1 MIRKFESKQEE
12 CLVIL
17 MEECGELIQ
26 ECCKMMRKNNYS
38 SVDFVKEVGDVIAML
53 HIANELGLF
62 TETEALQRAAV
73 KKTKLTKWSKL
84 YEQTEERENH

>member
-1 MIRKFESKQEE
+1 VIRKFESKQEE

-38 SVDFVKEVGDVIAML
+38 SVDFAKETGDVIAML
-53 HIANELGLF
+53 QIAQDLGLF
-62 TETEALQRAAV
+62 TEQQALDYTAA
-73 KKTKLTKWSKL
+73 KKAKLTKWSHL
-84 YEQTEERENH
+84 FTED

>member
-26 ECCKMMRKNNYS
+26 ECSKMIRKNDYKS
-38 SVDFVKEVGDVIAML
+38 FDFIKEVGDVICLINLA
-53 HIANELGLF
+53 HGLNMF
-62 TETEALQRAAV
+62 NYEDVDNREEEKL
-73 KKTKLTKWSKL
+73 KKLKKWSNL
-84 YEQTEERENH
+84 VD

>member
-26 ECCKMMRKNNYS
+26 ECCKMMRKNDYN
-38 SVDFVKEVGDVIAML
+38 SVDFAKEVGDVIAML
-53 HIANELGLF
+53 QIAQELGLF
-62 TETEALQRAAV
+62 TEQQAVERAAV
-73 KKTKLTKWSKL
+73 KKDKLTKWSNL
-84 YEQTEERENH
+84 YHEERKD

>member
-26 ECCKMMRKNNYS
+26 EICKMMRKNNYS
-38 SVDFVKEVGDVIAML
+38 SVDFAKETGDVIAML
-53 HIANELGLF
+53 QIAQDLELF
-62 TETEALQRAAV
+62 DEQQALDYAAA
-73 KKTKLTKWSKL
+73 KKAKLTKWSHL
-84 YEQTEERENH
+84 FTED

>member
-26 ECCKMMRKNNYS
+26 ECCKMMRKNDYNS
-38 SVDFVKEVGDVIAML
+38 SEFEKEVGDVIAML
-53 HIANELGLF
+53 QLASQYELYD
-62 TETEALQRAAV
+62 ESKAIERASV
-73 KKTKLTKWSKL
+73 KLNKLKKWSNL
-84 YEQTEERENH
+84 VN

>member
-26 ECCKMMRKNNYS
+26 ECCKMIRKNNYN
-38 SVDFVKEVGDVIAML
+38 SVDFTKEVGDVIAML
-53 HIANELGLF
+53 QIAQELGLY
-62 TETEALQRAAV
+62 TEDQAIERAAV
-73 KKTKLTKWSKL
+73 KKAKLTKWSHL
-84 YEQTEERENH
+84 YYEERKD

>member
-26 ECCKMMRKNNYS
+26 ECCKMMRKNDYN
-38 SVDFVKEVGDVIAML
+38 SVDFAKEVGDVIAML
-53 HIANELGLF
+53 QIAQELGLYN
-62 TETEALQRAAV
+62 EERVLGCAAI
-73 KKTKLTKWSKL
+73 KKAKLTKWSHL
-84 YEQTEERENH
+84 YDEERED

>member
-26 ECCKMMRKNNYS
+26 ECCKMMRKDHYRS
-38 SVDFVKEVGDVIAML
+38 ETFEAEVGDVICLLQIAEEHELFDKDKASRFAAMKR
-53 HIANELGLF
+53 E
-62 TETEALQRAAV
+62 
-73 KKTKLTKWSKL
+73 KLKKWSNL
-84 YEQTEERENH
+84 VD